1 VPTFPEN
8 APAEPIPLT
17 VLTGFLGAGK
27 TSLLNRLVTDPALAE
42 TAVIINEFGE
52 VGLDH
57 LLVKPISDAALAS
70 KASGQRGNSFEVRA
84 PDTRPEPGSSAHANV
99 VLLQSGCLCCTMRGD
114 LVDAL
119 EQLLRDLD
127 NGRAVFRRV
136 ILETTGLADP
146 APVLQTAMAHPYLV
160 MRYRLDGVITVVD
173 AVNGDATLDAHL
185 EAVKQVAVADRIV
198 LSKTDLPPPYPP
210 PHAGEGREGVER
222 RRGEDALLARLRA
235 LNPAAPILD
244 AAAGEATPARLLA
257 CGLYDPERKIP
268 DVARWLAAEAYAET
282 DHHHHHD
289 VNRHD
294 DRIRA
299 FAFTADGA
307 IPSAM
312 LEMFLDLLRSV
323 HGPNLL
329 RLKGI
334 VKLAETPASPVVIH
348 GVQHVFH
355 PAVRLPHWPDGDERT
370 RIVLIT
376 RDLEPEAV
384 KHLFDAFLGAA
395 TPDRADRAA
404 LLDNPLVPFGGL
416 DR

>member
-8 APAEPIPLT
+8 ALGPAEPIPLT

-52 VGLDH
+52 IGLDH
-57 LLVKPISDAALAS
+57 LLVKPISDS
-70 KASGQRGNSFEVRA
+70 
-84 PDTRPEPGSSAHANV
+84 V

-173 AVNGDATLDAHL
+173 AVNGDATLDAHM
-185 EAVKQVAVADRIV
+185 ESVKQAAVADRIV
-198 LSKTDLPPPYPP
+198 LTKTDLVDTP
-210 PHAGEGREGVER
+210 ERE
-222 RRGEDALLARLRA
+222 AAKARLAARLHA

-257 CGLYDPERKIP
+257 CGLYDPARKIP
-268 DVARWLAAEAYAET
+268 DVARWLAAEAYA
-282 DHHHHHD
+282 DAAHHHDHPHD

-294 DRIRA
+294 NRIRA
-299 FAFTADGA
+299 FAFTADAA
-307 IPSAM
+307 IPEAM

-323 HGPNLL
+323 HGEGLL

-334 VKLAETPASPVVIH
+334 VKLAETPASPIVIH

-355 PAVRLPHWPDGDERT
+355 PSVRLPHWPDGDERT

-376 RDLEPEAV
+376 RDLAPAAV
-384 KHLFDAFLGAA
+384 KQLFDAFLGAA
-395 TPDRADRAA
+395 APDRADRAA

>member
-1 VPTFPEN
+1 MNSAGAPN
-8 APAEPIPLT
+8 GPAEPIPLT

-52 VGLDH
+52 IGLDH
-57 LLVKPISDAALAS
+57 LLVKPIRD
-70 KASGQRGNSFEVRA
+70 G
-84 PDTRPEPGSSAHANV
+84 V

-127 NGRAVFRRV
+127 HGRAVFRRV

-173 AVNGDATLDAHL
+173 AVNGDATLDTHV

-198 LSKTDLPPPYPP
+198 LSKTDLLDTP
-210 PHAGEGREGVER
+210 EK
-222 RRGEDALLARLRA
+222 RRGKDALIARVHA

-244 AAAGEATPARLLA
+244 AAADEATPARLLA

-268 DVARWLAAEAYAET
+268 DVARWLAAEAYGEAS
-282 DHHHHHD
+282 HHHHHD

-299 FAFTADGA
+299 FAFTADAA

-323 HGPNLL
+323 HGPGLL

-334 VKLAETPASPVVIH
+334 VKLAETPASPIVIH

-355 PAVRLPHWPDGDERT
+355 PPVQLPHWPDGDERT

-384 KHLFDAFLGAA
+384 KQLFDAFLGAA
-395 TPDRADRAA
+395 APDRADRAA
-404 LLDNPLVPFGGL
+404 VLDNPLVPFGGP

>member
-1 VPTFPEN
+1 MTGD
-8 APAEPIPLT
+8 ADRRLGPAEPIPLN

-27 TSLLNRLVTDPALAE
+27 TSLLNRLIDDPALAE
-42 TAVIINEFGE
+42 TAVIINEFGD
-52 VGLDH
+52 VSLDH
-57 LLVKPISDAALAS
+57 LLVREIRD
-70 KASGQRGNSFEVRA
+70 G
-84 PDTRPEPGSSAHANV
+84 V
-99 VLLQSGCLCCTMRGD
+99 VLLQSGCLCCTLRGD

-127 NGRAVFRRV
+127 NGRATFRRV

-146 APVLQTAMAHPYLV
+146 APVLQTAMAHPYLA

-173 AVNGDATLDAHL
+173 AINGTATLDAHL

-198 LSKTDLPPPYPP
+198 LSKTDLIDSP
-210 PHAGEGREGVER
+210 ER
-222 RRGEDALLARLRA
+222 RAVCDGLKARLRT

-244 AAAGEATPARLLA
+244 AAAGEATAAQLLGA
-257 CGLYDPERKIP
+257 GLYDPSRKIP
-268 DVARWLAAEAYAET
+268 DVARWLALEAYEAGGEAHGHH
-282 DHHHHHD
+282 HHHHHD

-294 DRIRA
+294 ERIRSFSLVTDA
-299 FAFTADGA
+299 AVPAAVFD
-307 IPSAM
+307 
-312 LEMFLDLLRSV
+312 MFLDLVRSL

-334 VKLAETPASPVVIH
+334 VKLAEDPERPLVIH

-355 PAVRLPHWPDGDERT
+355 PPARLPAWPDQDTRT

-376 RDLEPEAV
+376 RDVEPQTIRA
-384 KHLFDAFLGAA
+384 LFDAFLGAA
-395 TPDRADRAA
+395 KVDQPDRAA
-404 LLDNPLVPFGGL
+404 LVDNPLVPFGGL